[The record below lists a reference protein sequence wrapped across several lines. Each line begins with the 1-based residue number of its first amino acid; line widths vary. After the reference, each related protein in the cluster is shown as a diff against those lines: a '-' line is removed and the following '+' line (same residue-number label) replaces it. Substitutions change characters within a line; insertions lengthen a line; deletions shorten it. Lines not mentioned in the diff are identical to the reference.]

1 MRQLLYIILIW
12 VPSLAYSAEQE
23 YKHGVYSLFDSL
35 EPVLSFPNKDLI
47 ESISSS
53 SLPPEV
59 AEQLII
65 CLRNN
70 RFSIYDSFIP
80 SLSNLI
86 SLKELQILE
95 DHFTSP
101 EVKIYL
107 NTRKE
112 KEFTDEE
119 LALLN
124 ERISL
129 ELLGRFN
136 SVILEQLNN
145 LETTALEVSK
155 KCMVILDEID
165 T

>member
-1 MRQLLYIILIW
+1 M
-12 VPSLAYSAEQE
+12 
-23 YKHGVYSLFDSL
+23 
-35 EPVLSFPNKDLI
+35 
-47 ESISSS
+47 
-53 SLPPEV
+53 
-59 AEQLII
+59 
-65 CLRNN
+65 
-70 RFSIYDSFIP
+70 
-80 SLSNLI
+80 
-86 SLKELQILE
+86 
-95 DHFTSP
+95 
-101 EVKIYL
+101 